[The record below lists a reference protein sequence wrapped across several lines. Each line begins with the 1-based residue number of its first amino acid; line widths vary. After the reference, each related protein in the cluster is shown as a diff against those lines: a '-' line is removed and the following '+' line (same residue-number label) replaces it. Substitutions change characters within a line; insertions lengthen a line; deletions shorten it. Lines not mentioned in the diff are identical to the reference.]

1 MTMQKRRCKKLAC
14 HDELTYE
21 VLRMLQVFG
30 PLSIPSLYKRC
41 SQICK
46 QNELMIS
53 EEYFREFLLSEM
65 EKRRYITIKKEI
77 VTGYVDRGK
86 HRFMQDAFWV
96 FLEFVEGM
104 DMESVIDGPDPAQVS
119 FQRNNALYHIVRC
132 DSDGSLDY
140 GPIYPRLFLS
150 RFNAEITDCFG
161 CTYVKSSGRISK
173 WRQYRVAIL
182 LESISNRSCLS
193 CIKNRKRHSSMQRK
207 NAGSAFQF

>member
-1 MTMQKRRCKKLAC
+1 MTMQKRRFKKLSC

-21 VLRMLQVFG
+21 VLKMLQVFG

-41 SQICK
+41 FQICK
-46 QNELMIS
+46 KNELAIS
-53 EEYFREFLLSEM
+53 MEYFREFLLPEM
-65 EKRRYITIKKEI
+65 EKRRYITIKKET

-104 DMESVIDGPDPAQVS
+104 DMESVIDGPEPAQVS

-140 GPIYPRLFLS
+140 GPIKALAAEMREYQNPYAAEQIPDRFILVYSSRDLMLKSPIVLDVPTLKAVVEYP
-150 RFNAEITDCFG
+150 
-161 CTYVKSSGRISK
+161 SGGNIASLYFSK
-173 WRQYRVAIL
+173 V
-182 LESISNRSCLS
+182 
-193 CIKNRKRHSSMQRK
+193 
-207 NAGSAFQF
+207 

>member
-1 MTMQKRRCKKLAC
+1 MTMQKRRFKKLAC

-86 HRFMQDAFWV
+86 QDAFWV

-104 DMESVIDGPDPAQVS
+104 DMESVIDGPAPAQVS

-140 GPIYPRLFLS
+140 GPIKSLVAEMREYQNPYAAEQIPDRFILVYSSRDLMLRSPIVLDVPTLKAVVEYPNGGNIASLYF
-150 RFNAEITDCFG
+150 
-161 CTYVKSSGRISK
+161 SK
-173 WRQYRVAIL
+173 V
-182 LESISNRSCLS
+182 
-193 CIKNRKRHSSMQRK
+193 
-207 NAGSAFQF
+207 

>member
-1 MTMQKRRCKKLAC
+1 MTMQKRRFKKLAC

-86 HRFMQDAFWV
+86 HRFMQDAFWI

-140 GPIYPRLFLS
+140 GPIKSLVAEMREYQNPYAAEQIPDRFILVYSSRDLMLRSPIVLDVPTLKAVVEYPNGGNIASLYF
-150 RFNAEITDCFG
+150 
-161 CTYVKSSGRISK
+161 SK
-173 WRQYRVAIL
+173 V
-182 LESISNRSCLS
+182 
-193 CIKNRKRHSSMQRK
+193 
-207 NAGSAFQF
+207 

>member
-1 MTMQKRRCKKLAC
+1 MIMQKRRFKKLAC

-65 EKRRYITIKKEI
+65 EKRRYITI
-77 VTGYVDRGK
+77 TGYVDRGK

-140 GPIYPRLFLS
+140 GPIKSLVAEMREYQNPYAAEQIPDRVILVYSSRDLMLRSPIVLDVPTLKAVVEYPNGGNIASLYF
-150 RFNAEITDCFG
+150 
-161 CTYVKSSGRISK
+161 SK
-173 WRQYRVAIL
+173 V
-182 LESISNRSCLS
+182 
-193 CIKNRKRHSSMQRK
+193 
-207 NAGSAFQF
+207 